1 MSTPVTT
8 DAASALRF
16 FDGLTAVYLLDLL
29 TKPLVFTV
37 LILVLAT
44 TVFRGQTKAALA
56 RLAESVAS
64 FRLGDFSVEFQ
75 KLEQR
80 VAVAESKADSVR
92 EDLDDLTVGRADFD
106 QQLEAFDPEASPDAL
121 DEIARRVRSTANA
134 LTDTASFE
142 ADLSPGSPEDKVFGA
157 VLVARSQPKGQFALP
172 LISQIEYLAKDSQLQ
187 GFRLK
192 VVYRLVMALETV
204 LRTDNSLTRR
214 RLSEDLR
221 RRARTALNALAENP
235 CCTEDDARNGRK
247 GIGTRIHCTV
257 ALL

>member
-1 MSTPVTT
+1 MS
-8 DAASALRF
+8 ASAATAAAAHPAHFL
-16 FDGLTAVYLLDLL
+16 DGLTAVYLLDLL

-44 TVFRGQTKAALA
+44 TVFRAQTKAGLS

-64 FRLGDFSVEFQ
+64 FKLGDFSVEFQ

-92 EDLDDLTVGRADFD
+92 EDLDDLTVDRAEFD
-106 QQLEAFDPEASPDAL
+106 EQLAFDPQASAETL
-121 DEIARRVRSTANA
+121 DEMASRVRSTANA
-134 LTDTASFE
+134 LTDTDSFE
-142 ADLSPGSPEDKVFGA
+142 ADLSPGSSEDKVFGA
-157 VLVARSQPKGQFALP
+157 AIVARSQPKGQFALP
-172 LISQIEYLAKDSQLQ
+172 LIGQIDYLAKDGHLR

-204 LRTDNSLTRR
+204 LRTDNRLTRR
-214 RLSEDLR
+214 RLSEDVR
-221 RRARTALNALAENP
+221 GRARATLGALAENP
-235 CCTEDDARNGRK
+235 RSLEDDARNGPK
-247 GIGTRIHCTV
+247 GIGTRIRRTL

>member
-1 MSTPVTT
+1 MSAPAIP
-8 DAASALRF
+8 DAPGF
-16 FDGLTAVYLLDLL
+16 FDGLTAVHLLDLL

-44 TVFRGQTKAALA
+44 TVFRAQTKAALG

-92 EDLDDLTVGRADFD
+92 EDLDDLTVGRAEFD
-106 QQLEAFDPEASPDAL
+106 EQLVAFDPDASAETL
-121 DEIARRVRSTANA
+121 DEIASRVRFTANA

-142 ADLSPGSPEDKVFGA
+142 ADLSPGSSEEKVFGA
-157 VLVARSQPKGQFALP
+157 VIVARSQPKGQFALP
-172 LISQIEYLAKDSQLQ
+172 LIGQIDYLAKDPQLQ

-204 LRTDNSLTRR
+204 LRTDNRLTRR
-214 RLSEDLR
+214 RLSEEVR

-235 CCTEDDARNGRK
+235 RSLDDDTRNGRK
-247 GIGTRIHCTV
+247 GIGTRIHCTQ